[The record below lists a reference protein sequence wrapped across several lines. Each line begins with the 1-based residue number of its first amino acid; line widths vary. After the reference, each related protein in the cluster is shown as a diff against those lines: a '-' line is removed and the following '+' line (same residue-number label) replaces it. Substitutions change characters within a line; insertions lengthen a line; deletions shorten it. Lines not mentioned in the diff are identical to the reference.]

1 MIVIE
6 ARTRE
11 LEYKLARL
19 AAAARV
25 DYGLVIR
32 EEARFVTQ
40 QLIQFTPPK
49 TMVQGKAAI
58 AFDFTRLTTQLE
70 YSYFKARETTGGFY
84 KSIANYIRKR
94 ENTKLQA
101 LFNNRALNGFY
112 GLTLLTNPQQ
122 ILEQHK
128 NRRTQY
134 GRIRSGR
141 RQFASY
147 MKDSNTAMR
156 TIQERVGWTASGWIP
171 AAKVTGAR
179 YKKFSDRFGGK
190 SGSQVSNFG
199 RNPFILARNFNVKI
213 PKYQNTVNA
222 VLRSRIATTQKKLER
237 VLANKAVNLGFTRVK
252 MG

>member
-49 TMVQGKAAI
+49 TMAQGKAAI

-94 ENTKLQA
+94 EDTKLQA

-213 PKYQNTVNA
+213 PKYQSTVNA